1 MSPPPQFFRPL
12 DTPLRSL
19 NTPVTQCS
27 PATQYPQIFRPINS
41 RRPRTCSCT
50 AGCGDDRRH
59 KLATIEEDNLTRD
72 ELDSIAQEIV
82 EGQLTETEELAA
94 R

>member
-19 NTPVTQCS
+19 NTPVTQ
-27 PATQYPQIFRPINS
+27 YPQIFRPINS
-41 RRPRTCSCT
+41 RRSRTCSRA
-50 AGCGDDRRH
+50 AGCGDERRH

-82 EGQLTETEELAA
+82 EGQLSEAEELAA

>member
-1 MSPPPQFFRPL
+1 MSPPPQFFRPPL
-12 DTPLRSL
+12 DTHRS
-19 NTPVTQCS
+19 
-27 PATQYPQIFRPINS
+27 R
-41 RRPRTCSCT
+41 T
-50 AGCGDDRRH
+50 AGCGDERRH

-82 EGQLTETEELAA
+82 EGQLTAAEELAA

>member
-27 PATQYPQIFRPINS
+27 PATQYPQFFRPINS
-41 RRPRTCSCT
+41 HRSRTVR
-50 AGCGDDRRH
+50 CGDERRH